1 VGIAEGSRRL
11 SENYYFGD
19 FFAPQTVLFFFINNF
34 PSEKKFEGKGKN
46 GRQKFSQK
54 REIKNKNQTKQKSL
68 L

>member
-1 VGIAEGSRRL
+1 VIFLRHKPF
-11 SENYYFGD
+11 YFSSS
-19 FFAPQTVLFFFINNF
+19 TIF

-54 REIKNKNQTKQKSL
+54 REIKNKNQTKQNSL